1 MNEIILKDDIKI
13 EDLIYEVRGKKV
25 MLDSDLA
32 MLFGYQTKDLNRNVK
47 NNINRFP
54 SNYCFKLTEEEYDSL
69 RCNFFTLKNGRGEH
83 RKYLPYAFTEYGITM
98 LAGILKSDL
107 AVKMSLQIV
116 NVFITM
122 KNYLNTNFIEQKYI
136 NKLVLEHD
144 SKIDLILDKLNTREE
159 NNHIFYEGQIYD
171 AYSLLMDIL
180 SKAKKEIIIID
191 NYAGRK
197 LFDIIKDIKVNIKVY
212 TQNIDDIAKEKYEL
226 QYNNLTI
233 INTDIFHDRFI
244 MIDKNVL
251 YHCGASF
258 KDLGKKCFCISVIE
272 DKQIIKD
279 LIIRLGGIVDE

>member
-1 MNEIILKDDIKI
+1 MLATILKTDVA
-13 EDLIYEVRGKKV
+13 EEVSIRIMDAFV
-25 MLDSDLA
+25 A
-32 MLFGYQTKDLNRNVK
+32 M
-47 NNINRFP
+47 
-54 SNYCFKLTEEEYDSL
+54 
-69 RCNFFTLKNGRGEH
+69 
-83 RKYLPYAFTEYGITM
+83 RKYLGINSYNDRISN
-98 LAGILKSDL
+98 LEI
-107 AVKMSLQIV
+107 
-116 NVFITM
+116 
-122 KNYLNTNFIEQKYI
+122 KYI
-136 NKLVLEHD
+136 SLDNNVR
-144 SKIDLILDKLNTREE
+144 LIQKSLDKLGSKEE
-159 NNHIFYEGQIYD
+159 NNHIFFDNQIYD

-244 MIDKNVL
+244 MIDKKVL